1 MEAIEFR
8 YVFKDNDQAAHEV
21 RSVRKDKNDEGL
33 HGTDICEMFMDF
45 MRSVGF
51 SEQNV
56 IDYFNN

>member
-8 YVFKDNDQAAHEV
+8 YVFKDNDQVAHEV

-33 HGTDICEMFMDF
+33 RGTDICEMFMDF

-51 SEQNV
+51 SEQNI
-56 IDYFNN
+56 IDYFTS